1 MLRYKWS
8 NPSTGP
14 FWMCT
19 QHSTQ
24 LRRGIS
30 PSLTEAVLCVL
41 PGLRVDLGTLLSHGF
56 MHGGGGVCK
65 TSVIQEA
72 PGVFSNSSWMQR
84 CVVRLAMI
92 IQVQRRMV
100 TMAFIWGLFSS
111 GGGQRIADLK
121 KFLLVSSHAGGDGLC
136 VHVQFHCFCGVN
148 IVIRVPGTRWCLFSQ
163 WLQRLEDKGIIP
175 VQLQQA

>member
-8 NPSTGP
+8 NPLTGP

-56 MHGGGGVCK
+56 MHGGGGGGGVCR

-72 PGVFSNSSWMQR
+72 PEVFSNSSWMQR
-84 CVVRLAMI
+84 CVVRSAMI

-100 TMAFIWGLFSS
+100 TMAFSWGLFSS
-111 GGGQRIADLK
+111 GGDQRIVDLK
-121 KFLLVSSHAGGDGLC
+121 TFLLVSSHAGGHSLC
-136 VHVQFHCFCGVN
+136 VHVQFHCFRAIN
-148 IVIRVPGTRWCLFSQ
+148 IVIRVPGTRWCLFSH
-163 WLQRLEDKGIIP
+163 RL
-175 VQLQQA
+175 